1 MLLAA
6 TRALRP
12 RDLRVGLVAAL
23 LLAVPDLARQLPVR
37 DDPSRLAAAGVDVV
51 GVLAAGVVQVALIG
65 LLAGVAPMRGGLG
78 LLHGGLALLRDAVRT
93 RPGLVLA
100 GLAAAGGTSAL
111 LTLVPSVLL
120 LGYAQ
125 VLGPLRDPPLWQLVA
140 AQASDVVATA
150 LTAPWFAVLVGR
162 LAEAGHEDAPRSGG

>member
-37 DDPSRLAAAGVDVV
+37 DDPSRVAALLVDVV
-51 GVLAAGVVQVALIG
+51 GVLSAGIVQVGLIG
-65 LLAGVAPMRGGLG
+65 LLAGLALLG
-78 LLHGGLALLRDAVRT
+78 GGLALLLRAVRAH
-93 RPGLVLA
+93 PGTVLA
-100 GLAAAGGTSAL
+100 GLAAAGGVSAL

-140 AQASDVVATA
+140 AQASDVVATGI
-150 LTAPWFAVLVGR
+150 TAPWFAVLVR
-162 LAEAGHEDAPRSGG
+162 LVAAPRHEDAPPSGG